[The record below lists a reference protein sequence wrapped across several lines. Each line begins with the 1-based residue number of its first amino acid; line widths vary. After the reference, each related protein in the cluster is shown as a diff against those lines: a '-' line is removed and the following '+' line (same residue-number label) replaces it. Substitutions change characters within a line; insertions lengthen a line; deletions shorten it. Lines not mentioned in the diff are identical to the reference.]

1 MLRTKSLLV
10 LFAVSFVG
18 TFTTGASISAAGE
31 SDSLFVT
38 YSAKK
43 TDVVV
48 SRAGTD
54 FLRFSLAAWGPNWA
68 WTGFQGESRIERRET
83 IAQLT
88 AKLGG
93 TGVPVTIDFRA
104 KQPSPRQIVF
114 SYNLAAQRDTELT
127 LIAPTISLGKTSNIG
142 EIVIHSNSGSTKARV
157 PLGRR
162 NLGEAVTKIELADS
176 SKETT
181 VVSFDPPCR
190 LSADGDLRVAL
201 ASGRMT
207 ADRPSRLQIT
217 LDLPQ
222 TTEWYAGLAEIPDE
236 PGIENWYPWT
246 AKGQADGSLL
256 SMHDWIERPAGKH
269 GRIVRRG
276 DALIYHD
283 RPIKL
288 WGINLCYS
296 ACAPEKSLADKRAA
310 LYPKYGI
317 NAVRLHKFADGPGW
331 AGIQAA
337 DSCVRFD
344 PAALDRMDYQVA
356 KLKEAGVF
364 IKLSAHFGTLKL
376 GSEDKQF
383 VPFMDEFGP
392 PKRRGDRI
400 ETPHSAIHYSPELQ
414 RVHILQITNLLKHR
428 NPYTGL
434 TYAEDPAVAFV
445 EMINEQSILF
455 YTSMNPL
462 KASATLRKQ
471 VGERFCRWLKAKY
484 GSHDGLIAA
493 WGKESLDCFA
503 NDVPVDGGEHL
514 DRANILP
521 LGNPWYWDPNQLKG
535 SQAARKQRH
544 LDTLRFLYEL
554 QNEFYARFVAEV
566 RNAGYQG
573 EILSSNWQA
582 GRALSH
588 FANLHS
594 DSLIGTI
601 DRHNYFGSKQVNA
614 TMFARPGSGML
625 SSGMQQ
631 VGGLP
636 FMLSEWIHVFP
647 NEMGV
652 EGPAIIG
659 AYGMGL
665 QGWDVSFM
673 FQNGDSG
680 EFSERLGRQAWDVTA
695 PQILGI
701 FPAVARHVLRGD
713 VAPSETPAAV
723 NVHAPSLFE
732 GKLLF
737 SDKVAQGYDDKEL
750 ESSAV
755 AAEAM
760 AVARCEVRFTETL
773 TPTPRFDLAPFRK
786 AGWLVSSTGQLR
798 WREATD
804 AQGGAFT
811 LDTKATKAAVG
822 FVGGQ
827 RFELGEVAIEPTTPF
842 AAIYVTA
849 RDPNGSI
856 AESKEL
862 LVVALAR
869 ARNTGAKVSPDGT
882 QLLEAGKGPVLI
894 EPVRARI
901 AINRRDAARVIVL
914 DQEGR
919 PTDRVLPSSD
929 GSFDIDGARDHS
941 PYYLLQY

>member
-1 MLRTKSLLV
+1 MFRTTSPFALTV
-10 LFAVSFVG
+10 L
-18 TFTTGASISAAGE
+18 SIVRILAIDTVSAADA
-31 SDSLFVT
+31 SAPAFLT

-43 TDVVV
+43 ADIVV
-48 SRAGTD
+48 SRSGDD

-68 WTGFQGESRIERRET
+68 WTGFQGESRIEKHQT
-83 IAQLT
+83 VAQLT

-93 TGVPVTIDFRA
+93 TGVPITLDFRA
-104 KQPSPRQIVF
+104 ERPSERRIVL
-114 SYNLAAQRDTELT
+114 SYDLSAQRDTELT
-127 LIAPTISLGKTSNIG
+127 LIAATISPGKTFNNR
-142 EIVIHSNSGSTKARV
+142 EIIVYSDSGPTKARV

-162 NLGEAVTKIELADS
+162 GLSDAATKIELIDG
-176 SKETT
+176 SKGTT
-181 VVSFDPPCR
+181 FVTFDPPCPV
-190 LSADGDLRVAL
+190 SADGDLRIAL
-201 ASGRMT
+201 ASGRMA
-207 ADRPSRLQIT
+207 ADRPSRLRIT

-222 TTEWYAGLAEIPDE
+222 PTHWYAGLAELPDE
-236 PGIENWYPWT
+236 PGIELWYPWT
-246 AKGQADGSLL
+246 ATGQAEGSLL
-256 SMHDWIERPAGKH
+256 SMHDWMERPAGKH
-269 GRIVRRG
+269 GRIVRR
-276 DALIYHD
+276 DDTLLYHN

-288 WGINLCYS
+288 WGLNLCYS
-296 ACAPEKSLADKRAA
+296 ACAPDKALAEKRAS

-331 AGIQAA
+331 AGIQSP

-376 GSEDKQF
+376 GPADKQF

-400 ETPHSAIHYSPELQ
+400 ETPHSAIHFSPELQ

-434 TYAEDPAVAFV
+434 TYAEDPAIAFV
-445 EMINEQSILF
+445 EVINEQSILF

-484 GSHDGLIAA
+484 GSHEGLAAA
-493 WGKESLDCFA
+493 WGKDSLNCFA
-503 NDVPVDGGEHL
+503 NEVPVDGGEHL

-521 LGNPWYWDPNQLKG
+521 LGNPWYWDPEQLKG

-566 RNAGYQG
+566 RQAGYEG

-594 DSLIGTI
+594 DSLVGTI
-601 DRHNYFGSKQVNA
+601 DRHNYFGARRVNA
-614 TMFARPGSGML
+614 SMLARPGSGML
-625 SSGMQQ
+625 STGMQQ
-631 VGGLP
+631 VSDLP

-665 QGWDVSFM
+665 QGWDVSFL
-673 FQNGDSG
+673 FQNGDDG
-680 EFSERLGRQAWDVTA
+680 QFSARLGRQAWDVAA
-695 PQILGI
+695 PHILGV
-701 FPAVARHVLRGD
+701 FPAVARQVLRQD
-713 VAPSETPAAV
+713 VAQSDTPAAV
-723 NVHAPSLFE
+723 NVHVPSLFE
-732 GKLLF
+732 GKLMF
-737 SDKVAQGYDDKEL
+737 DDKVAQGYDDKEL

-755 AAEAM
+755 PAEALT
-760 AVARCEVRFTETL
+760 VARCQVRFTETL
-773 TPTPRFDLAPFRK
+773 TPTPRFDLSPFRK
-786 AGWLVSSTGQLR
+786 AGGLTSTTGQLH
-798 WREATD
+798 WREATE
-804 AQGGAFT
+804 ARSGAFSINSR
-811 LDTKATKAAVG
+811 ATKAAVG
-822 FVGGQ
+822 FIGGE
-827 RFELGEVAIEPTTPF
+827 RYELGEVVIEASTPF

-869 ARNTGAKVSPDGT
+869 ARNTGAKVSPDGSL
-882 QLLEAGKGPVLI
+882 LLEAGSGPVLI
-894 EPVRARI
+894 EPVRARVTVKRPG
-901 AINRRDAARVIVL
+901 AVRVIAL

-919 PTDRVLPSSD
+919 ATDRVVPSSD
-929 GSFDIDGARDHS
+929 GTFEIDGARDRS

>member
-1 MLRTKSLLV
+1 MLRTKSLL
-10 LFAVSFVG
+10 AVICLSLVAILAF
-18 TFTTGASISAAGE
+18 SAALAADAPAA
-31 SDSLFVT
+31 SFLT

-48 SRAGTD
+48 SRSGTD

-68 WTGFQGESRIERRET
+68 WTGFQGESRVERRET

-104 KQPSPRQIVF
+104 ENPSPRQIVF
-114 SYNLAAQRDTELT
+114 SYGLSAQRDTELT
-127 LIAPTISLGKTSNIG
+127 LIAPTISLGKTFNNR
-142 EIVIHSNSGSTKARV
+142 EIVVHSNSGSTKVRV

-162 NLGEAVTKIELADS
+162 DLGERVTKIEFVDA
-176 SKETT
+176 SKGTT
-181 VVSFDPPCR
+181 VVTFDPPCR
-190 LSADGDLRVAL
+190 LSADGDLRIAL
-201 ASGRMT
+201 ASGRMS
-207 ADRPSRLQIT
+207 AEQPSRLRIT

-222 TTEWYAGLAEIPDE
+222 PTEWYAGLSEIPDE

-246 AKGQADGSLL
+246 ATGQADGSLL
-256 SMHDWIERPAGKH
+256 SMQDWIERPAGKH
-269 GRIVRRG
+269 GRILRRG
-276 DALIYHD
+276 HALLYHD

-288 WGINLCYS
+288 WGLNLCYS

-337 DSCVRFD
+337 DSCVNFD
-344 PAALDRMDYQVA
+344 SAALDRMDYQVA

-376 GSEDKQF
+376 GPADKQF

-414 RVHILQITNLLKHR
+414 RVHILQIINLLKHR

-445 EMINEQSILF
+445 EIINEQSILF

-471 VGERFCRWLKAKY
+471 VGERFCRWLKDKY
-484 GSHDGLIAA
+484 GSHEALAAA
-493 WGKESLDCFA
+493 WGKESFDCFA
-503 NDVPVDGGEHL
+503 NEVPIEGSEHL

-521 LGNPWYWDPNQLKG
+521 LGNPWYWDPDQLKG

-566 RNAGYQG
+566 RRAGYQG

-601 DRHNYFGSKQVNA
+601 DRHNYFGAQRVNA
-614 TMFARPGSGML
+614 SMFARPGSGML

-631 VGGLP
+631 VAGLP

-673 FQNGDSG
+673 FQNGDAG
-680 EFSERLGRQAWDVTA
+680 EFSERLGRQAWDVAA
-695 PQILGI
+695 PHILGV

-713 VAPSETPAAV
+713 VMQSETAAAV

-732 GKLLF
+732 GKLTF
-737 SDKVAQGYDDKEL
+737 DDKVAQGYDDKEL

-755 AAEAM
+755 PAEALT
-760 AVARCEVRFTETL
+760 VARCQVRFTEAL
-773 TPTPRFDLAPFRK
+773 TPTPRFDLALFRE
-786 AGWLVSSTGQLR
+786 AGWLASTTGQLR

-804 AQGGAFT
+804 ARGGAFT
-811 LDTKATKAAVG
+811 LNTKATKAAVG
-822 FVGGQ
+822 FIGGQ
-827 RFELGEVAIEPTTPF
+827 RYELGDVAIESATPF

-849 RDPNGSI
+849 RDSGGSI

-862 LVVALAR
+862 LVVAMAR
-869 ARNTGAKVSPDGT
+869 ARNTGAKVSPDGA
-882 QLLEAGKGPVLI
+882 QLLEAGKGPVLL

-901 AINRRDAARVIVL
+901 TIKRSGTARVIVL

-919 PTDRVLPSSD
+919 PTDRVLPSAD
-929 GSFDIDGARDHS
+929 GSFDIDGARDRS

>member
-1 MLRTKSLLV
+1 MLRSTWPLV
-10 LFAVSFVG
+10 VIFVSVSG
-18 TFTTGASISAAGE
+18 MLTMAATSAADAPAA
-31 SDSLFVT
+31 SFLT
-38 YSAKK
+38 YSAKSA
-43 TDVVV
+43 DVAVLR
-48 SRAGTD
+48 SGSD
-54 FLRFSLAAWGPNWA
+54 FLQFSLAAWGPNWA
-68 WTGFQGESRIERRET
+68 WTGFQGKSRIEQRQT
-83 IAQLT
+83 VAQLT
-88 AKLGG
+88 AQLGG
-93 TGVPVTIDFRA
+93 TGVPVTLEFRA
-104 KQPSPRQIVF
+104 ENPSARQIVL
-114 SYNLAAQRDTELT
+114 SYNLSVQRDTELT
-127 LIAPTISLGKTSNIG
+127 LIAPTISLGKTFTNRNL
-142 EIVIHSNSGSTKARV
+142 VVYSNSGSTEARV

-162 NLGEAVTKIELADS
+162 DLGEAVTKIELYDS
-176 SKETT
+176 SKGTT
-181 VVSFDPPCR
+181 VVTFDPPCPV
-190 LSADGDLRVAL
+190 SADGDLRIAL
-201 ASGRMT
+201 ASGRMAAT
-207 ADRPSRLQIT
+207 RPSRLRIT
-217 LDLPQ
+217 LDLPHP
-222 TTEWYAGLAEIPDE
+222 TEWYAGLAEIPDE
-236 PGIENWYPWT
+236 PGIERWYPWT
-246 AKGQADGSLL
+246 ATGQADGSLL
-256 SMHDWIERPAGKH
+256 SMQDWLERPAGKH
-269 GRIVRRG
+269 GRIVRR
-276 DALIYHD
+276 DDTLRYHN

-288 WGINLCYS
+288 WGLNLCYG
-296 ACAPEKSLADKRAA
+296 ACAPDKALAEKRAS

-337 DSCVRFD
+337 DSCVQFD
-344 PAALDRMDYQVA
+344 AAALDRMDYQVA
-356 KLKEAGVF
+356 KLKESGVF

-376 GSEDKQF
+376 GPADKQF

-434 TYAEDPAVAFV
+434 TYAEEPAIAFV
-445 EMINEQSILF
+445 EIINEQSILF

-484 GSHDGLIAA
+484 GSHDGLAAA
-493 WGKESLDCFA
+493 WGKDSLNCFA
-503 NDVPVDGGEHL
+503 HEVPVDGGEHL

-521 LGNPWYWDPNQLKG
+521 LGNPWYWDPDQLQG

-566 RNAGYQG
+566 RQAGYQG

-601 DRHNYFGSKQVNA
+601 DRHNYFGSQRVNA
-614 TMFARPGSGML
+614 SMFARPGSGML
-625 SSGMQQ
+625 STGMQQ
-631 VGGLP
+631 VSDLP

-673 FQNGDSG
+673 FQNGDEG
-680 EFSERLGRQAWDVTA
+680 KFSERLGRQAWDVAA
-695 PQILGI
+695 PHVLGV
-701 FPAVARHVLRGD
+701 FPAVARHVLRQD
-713 VAPSETPAAV
+713 VAPSETAAAV

-732 GKLLF
+732 GRLMF
-737 SDKVAQGYDDKEL
+737 TDKVVQGYDDKEL

-755 AAEAM
+755 PAEALT
-760 AVARCEVRFTETL
+760 VARCRVCFTETL
-773 TPTPRFDLAPFRK
+773 TPTARFDLSPFR
-786 AGWLVSSTGQLR
+786 AEGRLTSTTGQLR

-804 AQGGAFT
+804 ARGGAFT
-811 LDTKATKAAVG
+811 INTKATKAAVG
-822 FVGGQ
+822 FIGGD
-827 RFELGEVAIEPTTPF
+827 RFELGEVVIEPATPF

-849 RDPNGSI
+849 RDLQGSI
-856 AESKEL
+856 AEAKDL

-869 ARNTGAKVSPDGT
+869 ARNTGAKVSPDGA
-882 QLLEAGKGPVLI
+882 QLLEAGKGPVLM
-894 EPVRARI
+894 EPVRARVT
-901 AINRRDAARVIVL
+901 INRPGKARVISL

-919 PTDRVLPSSD
+919 VADRVVPCEGGVLDVDS
-929 GSFDIDGARDHS
+929 ARDRS
-941 PYYLLQY
+941 PYYLLQF

>member
-849 RDPNGSI
+849 CDPNGSI

>member
-1 MLRTKSLLV
+1 MLRSNLL
-10 LFAVSFVG
+10 
-18 TFTTGASISAAGE
+18 SAALVASLGLVVAIGDALA
-31 SDSLFVT
+31 SDATAAPFLSF
-38 YSAKK
+38 SAKK
-43 TDVVV
+43 GDVVV
-48 SRAGTD
+48 SLAGAD

-68 WTGFQGESRIERRET
+68 WTGWQGESRSEQRQT

-93 TGVPVTIDFRA
+93 TGVPVTLDFRA
-104 KQPSPRQIVF
+104 QNPSPRQIVL
-114 SYNLAAQRDTELT
+114 SYELSAQRDTDLT
-127 LIAPTISLGKTSNIG
+127 LIVATIALGKTFNNRDM
-142 EIVIHSNSGSTKARV
+142 VVHSGSGATKARV
-157 PLGRR
+157 PLGRGD
-162 NLGEAVTKIELADS
+162 LGEAVTKIELHDG
-176 SKETT
+176 SKGTT

-190 LSADGDLRVAL
+190 LSADGDVRVAL
-201 ASGRMT
+201 ASGHMA
-207 ADRPSRLQIT
+207 ADRPSRLRIAVE
-217 LDLPQ
+217 LPQ
-222 TTEWYAGLAEIPDE
+222 PTQWYAGLTEIPDE
-236 PGIENWYPWT
+236 PGMERWYPWT
-246 AKGQADGSLL
+246 ATGQEDDSRL
-256 SMHDWIERPAGKH
+256 SMRDWMERPAGKH

-276 DALIYHD
+276 DALLYHNQ
-283 RPIKL
+283 PIKL
-288 WGINLCYS
+288 WGLNLCYS
-296 ACAPEKSLADKRAA
+296 ACAPEKSLADKRAM

-337 DSCVRFD
+337 DSCVQFD
-344 PAALDRMDYQVA
+344 AAALDRMDYQVA

-376 GSEDKQF
+376 GPDDKQF

-392 PKRRGDRI
+392 PKRRGDRV

-445 EMINEQSILF
+445 EIINEQSILF

-471 VGERFCRWLKAKY
+471 VADRFCRWLKAKY
-484 GSHDGLIAA
+484 GSHDGLLAA

-503 NDVPVDGGEHL
+503 NDVPVAGGEHL
-514 DRANILP
+514 DRSNILP
-521 LGNPWYWDPNQLKG
+521 LGNPWYWDPDQLRG
-535 SQAARKQRH
+535 GQAARKQRH
-544 LDTLRFLYEL
+544 LDTLQFLYEL
-554 QNEFYARFVAEV
+554 QNEFYARFAAEV
-566 RNAGYQG
+566 RQAGYQG

-601 DRHNYFGSKQVNA
+601 DRHNYFGSQRVNA
-614 TMFARPGSGML
+614 SMFARPGSGML

-636 FMLSEWIHVFP
+636 FMLSEWIHVSP

-673 FQNGDSG
+673 FQNGDEG
-680 EFSERLGRQAWDVTA
+680 KFSERLGRQAWDVAA
-695 PQILGI
+695 PHILGA

-713 VAPSETPAAV
+713 VAPSEVAAAM
-723 NVHAPSLFE
+723 NVHAPSLFR
-732 GKLLF
+732 GQLMF
-737 SDKVAQGYDDKEL
+737 DDKVAQGYDDKEL

-755 AAEAM
+755 PAEALT
-760 AVARCEVRFTETL
+760 VARCQVRFTETPV
-773 TPTPRFDLAPFRK
+773 PTPRFDLSPFR
-786 AGWLVSSTGQLR
+786 AEGWLASTTGQLR

-804 AQGGAFT
+804 ARGGAFT
-811 LDTKATKAAVG
+811 INTKATKAAVG
-822 FVGGQ
+822 FIGGD
-827 RFELGEVAIEPTTPF
+827 RFELGEAVIEPATPF
-842 AAIYVTA
+842 AAVYVTA
-849 RDPNGSI
+849 CDPQGSI
-856 AESKEL
+856 ANSKEL

-869 ARNTGAKVSPDGT
+869 ARNTGAKVSPDGA
-882 QLLEAGKGPVLI
+882 QLLEAGKGPVLM
-894 EPVRARI
+894 EPVRARV
-901 AINRRDAARVIVL
+901 AINRPGKAKVISL

-919 PTDRVLPSSD
+919 ITDRVVPCE
-929 GSFDIDGARDHS
+929 GGAFELDSGRDRS